1 MKEKVIELFDRSG
14 KPKVEFDPPIRI
26 KMTHSYPVWIDKMT
40 KIKDAY
46 LVSITNQKD
55 KMIKNINSIDENL
68 MNSLHIRLYSLY
80 GNTETKS

>member
-1 MKEKVIELFDRSG
+1 MTEKIIELFNKAG

-26 KMTHSYPVWIDKMT
+26 KMTPHSHPLWIDKM
-40 KIKDAY
+40 IKLKDDY

-55 KMIKNINSIDENL
+55 RMIKNINCIDADL

-80 GNTETKS
+80 GKQ